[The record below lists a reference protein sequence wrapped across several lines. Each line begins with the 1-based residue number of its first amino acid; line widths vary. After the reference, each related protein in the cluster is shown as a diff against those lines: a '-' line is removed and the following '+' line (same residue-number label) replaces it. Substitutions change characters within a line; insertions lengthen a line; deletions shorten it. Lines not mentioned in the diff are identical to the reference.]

1 MFCRIIDGCYLS
13 TVGRLSSAREYKL
26 CLHRNLSRNLRKE
39 DLLHMITIETIY
51 YIVVIASILCGAAY
65 KIGYEHG
72 KNARK

>member
-1 MFCRIIDGCYLS
+1 MLPKYGRTVCLPPES
-13 TVGRLSSAREYKL
+13 TSSV
-26 CLHRNLSRNLRKE
+26 LHRNLSGNLRKE

-51 YIVVIASILCGAAY
+51 YIVVIASIICGAAY